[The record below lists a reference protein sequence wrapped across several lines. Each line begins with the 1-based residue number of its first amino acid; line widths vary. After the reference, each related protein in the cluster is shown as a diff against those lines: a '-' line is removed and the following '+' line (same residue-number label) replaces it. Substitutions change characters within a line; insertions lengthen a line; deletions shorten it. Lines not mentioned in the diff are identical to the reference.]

1 MSIEFV
7 ASPKPTIGVEMELQL
22 INPETRDLTQQ
33 SVRLLHLCRKQG
45 IERVKAEIT
54 QSMVEIDTEISNDVK
69 ECRGYL
75 KKRIAQ
81 LCSVADEIGVRLAV
95 SGTHPFQRWTDRK
108 IFPSQRY
115 RYLLEKFQWL
125 ARRLNVYGL
134 HVHVG
139 VASGADAIA
148 ISNATI
154 RYLPHLLA
162 LSASSPYWEGS
173 DTGMHSCRAGVM
185 ESFPISGLPYYFPNW
200 QEFEKYCDTLLQTGA
215 IVSLKDL
222 YWFIRPSPS
231 YGTLEFR
238 ICDGIPTLSETM
250 ALVALIQALVVWIQE
265 GFVSGGRSETISMRR
280 YWIAPENLW
289 VAARDGLEGMIIV
302 NEEGKRRKISDDV
315 LNLMEHLAPVAKR
328 LNSYE
333 ELAYLEQII
342 RNGSSAKRQRAVF
355 RDAQSLEAV
364 VDALVKEFETDS
376 PVLPGILQDFQ
387 DGVGERRGGLGRQ
400 RKEGEWLLEST
411 NAQLQS

>member
-1 MSIEFV
+1 MSIEFPG
-7 ASPKPTIGVEMELQL
+7 SPRPTIGVEIELQL
-22 INPETRDLTQQ
+22 IDPVTRDLTAQ
-33 SVRLLHLCRKQG
+33 SISLLESCQRRG

-54 QSMVEIDTEISNDVK
+54 QSMVEIDTEISQDVK

-75 KKRIAQ
+75 EKRIAQ
-81 LCSVADEIGVRLAV
+81 LRAVARDMGVELAV
-95 SGTHPFQRWTDRK
+95 SGTHPFQHWTDRE
-108 IFPSQRY
+108 IFPSERY

-134 HVHVG
+134 HVHIG
-139 VASGADAIA
+139 VKSGPNAIA
-148 ISNATI
+148 ISNAAI

-162 LSASSPYWEGS
+162 LSASSPYWEGT
-173 DTGMHSCRAGVM
+173 DTGMHSCRTGVM

-200 QEFEKYCDTLLQTGA
+200 QEFEKYCDTLLHTGA
-215 IVSLKDL
+215 IASLKDL

-250 ALVALIQALVVWIQE
+250 ALVALIQALVVWIDE
-265 GFVSGGRSETISMRR
+265 GLASGGRSEAISMRR

-289 VAARDGLEGMIIV
+289 VAARDGLDGMIVV
-302 NEEGKRRKISDDV
+302 NEEGKRRKISEDI

-333 ELAYLEQII
+333 ELLSVEQII
-342 RNGSSAKRQRAVF
+342 RNGPSARRQRAVF
-355 RDAQSLEAV
+355 QREQSLDAV
-364 VDALVKEFETDS
+364 VDALVKELEADS
-376 PVLPGILQDFQ
+376 PSAP
-387 DGVGERRGGLGRQ
+387 EARRDNFEKISAQRRSASPRGLRSPETFALSS
-400 RKEGEWLLEST
+400 R
-411 NAQLQS
+411 